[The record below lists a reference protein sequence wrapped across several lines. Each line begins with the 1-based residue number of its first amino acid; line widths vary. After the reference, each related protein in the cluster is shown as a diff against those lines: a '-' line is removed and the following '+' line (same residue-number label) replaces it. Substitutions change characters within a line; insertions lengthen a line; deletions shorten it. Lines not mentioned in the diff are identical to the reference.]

1 MIKYDLP
8 KSVLEI
14 WTCSQDMQTNMKKTF
29 FSRNIRMCG
38 KNINLMMKRST
49 RVAFIKKLFSMY
61 DRNVNK
67 ILVSKKESNVKIIS
81 FK

>member
-1 MIKYDLP
+1 
-8 KSVLEI
+8 
-14 WTCSQDMQTNMKKTF
+14 
-29 FSRNIRMCG
+29 MCG
-38 KNINLMMKRST
+38 KNINLIMKRST